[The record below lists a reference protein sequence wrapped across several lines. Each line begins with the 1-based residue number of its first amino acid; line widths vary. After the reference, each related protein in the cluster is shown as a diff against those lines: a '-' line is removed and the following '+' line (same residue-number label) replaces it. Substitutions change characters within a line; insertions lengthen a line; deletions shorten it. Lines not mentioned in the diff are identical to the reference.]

1 MQLPTSFY
9 QEMYNHNLEL
19 YISKRYS
26 EQSGL
31 FNRSQVNLYG
41 DKLIELGVLTS
52 EQHLANLKPINQN
65 NNRFPCDDEQK

>member
-9 QEMYNHNLEL
+9 EEMYNHNLEL

-41 DKLIELGVLTS
+41 AKLIELGVLTI
-52 EQHLANLKPINQN
+52 EQHNENLKPIKQN
-65 NNRFPCDDEQK
+65 NDRLTAGDGEE